1 MDREFTLCL
10 GRAGPLADAYDAQR
24 EGMGVHL
31 GAPPFLTARSC
42 NCDRRC
48 RRTRQIGSYNV
59 GTVWFGLARSTLG
72 SGGAGARIPSKA
84 RHRGPPPR
92 HRRTAEALD
101 RAVAQKRILWYTDV
115 MTSETGGRRV
125 ITSRVFRAGET
136 PPDDDWSG
144 ISVAERID
152 AVWELTRQCLEWT
165 RTGTDEPRLQ
175 RSVSRVQRAR
185 R

>member
-1 MDREFTLCL
+1 VR
-10 GRAGPLADAYDAQR
+10 R
-24 EGMGVHL
+24 EGMGAALNASAFLDGPSLLSKRSVRTL
-31 GAPPFLTARSC
+31 DRPEPAKRTYGARAGSTDLDFGWASLESTIVAVAPPFE
-42 NCDRRC
+42 
-48 RRTRQIGSYNV
+48 GS
-59 GTVWFGLARSTLG
+59 A
-72 SGGAGARIPSKA
+72 A
-84 RHRGPPPR
+84 
-92 HRRTAEALD
+92 ALD
-101 RAVAQKRILWYTDV
+101 RTMALGRTLWYTCV
-115 MTSETGGRRV
+115 MPSEAGRRRV

>member
-1 MDREFTLCL
+1 MR
-10 GRAGPLADAYDAQR
+10 R
-24 EGMGVHL
+24 EGMGAQLDASSFIH
-31 GAPPFLTARSC
+31 APSLPSKRSV
-42 NCDRRC
+42 RA
-48 RRTRQIGSYNV
+48 TRQA
-59 GTVWFGLARSTLG
+59 GTYEADTCSSGWFDGPRLWLGLTRNQPSRPSRRLSKPPAAPDRTMALG
-72 SGGAGARIPSKA
+72 Q
-84 RHRGPPPR
+84 
-92 HRRTAEALD
+92 T
-101 RAVAQKRILWYTDV
+101 LWYTCA
-115 MTSETGGRRV
+115 MRSEAGRRRV

>member
-1 MDREFTLCL
+1 VR
-10 GRAGPLADAYDAQR
+10 R
-24 EGMGVHL
+24 EGMGAELNASAFLDGPWLLSKRSVGATRQAGPTKRTYL
-31 GAPPFLTARSC
+31 ARVDRRTATLAGPRPKSTIVAVAPPFE
-42 NCDRRC
+42 
-48 RRTRQIGSYNV
+48 
-59 GTVWFGLARSTLG
+59 
-72 SGGAGARIPSKA
+72 
-84 RHRGPPPR
+84 
-92 HRRTAEALD
+92 RTAAAPDRTMALG
-101 RAVAQKRILWYTDV
+101 RTLWYNCV
-115 MTSETGGRRV
+115 MPSEAGRRRV